1 MIKRFIFWIYN
12 MCEDQLELV
21 GKRDCICGKRNYRTH
36 KHYSVI
42 YCIHCGLAYE
52 IIGVR
57 DPIAVWALTEG
68 DTNQDEHAAIDA
80 NTSSS

>member
-1 MIKRFIFWIYN
+1 MFG

-21 GKRDCICGKRNYRTH
+21 GKRDCACGKRGYRVH
-36 KHYSVI
+36 KHYSGV
-42 YCIHCGLAYE
+42 YCLYCGAVYE

-68 DTNQDEHAAIDA
+68 ETVQEEIEAQ
-80 NTSSS
+80 